1 MLTTEVQQQLFWQQ
15 ESMHWPSAVT
25 TMEAEVFELTYARGF
40 CAAAEQYSMPVR
52 LAMQRIDGY
61 MYQAVYPVSTDPQVL
76 AGLGEESGQRLMSS
90 VLNLRALWESKWLPA
105 IQRFID
111 TCESFDDLDR
121 LRREMTELGRVH
133 FELTFPY
140 LLALS
145 EFQDYYRDLFDG
157 EALDA
162 YRLLEGFPNK
172 TTEKDFAIW
181 QLAQNGRV
189 RKDVRKDTLEA
200 FLEQHGGR
208 GDSFIRF
215 GPSPLWRE
223 DPGPLLAT
231 IQTYIDHQASNPM
244 SVVEQQA
251 KTREQ
256 ELSKI
261 RTRLKNFPAPVVE
274 RFEALL
280 ASAQFATV
288 LHEDH
293 AYWIDNEAMER
304 IRRVVL
310 RHGARLASQGFIE
323 TVSDVWHLSLDELE
337 NGASKHNIVA
347 ARKADYERYGSI
359 VPAPV
364 IGTPPPGPP
373 PDDLLIRAV
382 SRFYGTPPQGVL
394 ANPSSLRG
402 HGASA
407 GKARGRARVITS
419 VADAS
424 RLCNGDVLVAETTAP
439 AWTPLFAVAAAVIT
453 DHGGILSHCAVVARE
468 YSIPAVVGTGMATKV
483 IPDGALVEVD
493 GSAGTVSLL

>member
-1 MLTTEVQQQLFWQQ
+1 MLTTEPPQSLFWQQ

-25 TMEAEVFELTYARGF
+25 TMEAEVFELAYGRGF

-76 AGLGEESGQRLMSS
+76 AKLGEESGQRLMSS

-121 LRREMTELGRVH
+121 LRREIVEVGRIH

-145 EFQDYYRDLFDG
+145 EFQDFYLSLFG
-157 EALDA
+157 GGPLDA

-181 QLAQNGRV
+181 QLAQNGGV
-189 RKDVRKDTLEA
+189 GEEPLET

-231 IQTYIDHQASNPM
+231 IQNYIDHQASNPM

-251 KTREQ
+251 RTREQ

-261 RTRLKNFPAPVVE
+261 RACLKNFPAPVVE
-274 RFEALL
+274 RFEAML

-293 AYWIDNEAMER
+293 DYWIDNEAMER
-304 IRRVVL
+304 VRRIVL
-310 RHGARLASQGFIE
+310 AYGARLASEGLIE
-323 TVSDVWHLSLDELE
+323 TASDVWHLSLDELE
-337 NGASKHNIVA
+337 DGASKHKIVA
-347 ARKADYERYGSI
+347 ARKADCERYRRA
-359 VPAPV
+359 VPLPV
-364 IGTPPPGPP
+364 LGTPPPGPP
-373 PDDLLIRAV
+373 PDDPLFRAV
-382 SRFYGTPPQGVL
+382 SRFFGTPPQG
-394 ANPSSLRG
+394 ASINGSSLLG

-407 GKARGRARVITS
+407 GRARGCARVITS
-419 VADAS
+419 LADAS
-424 RLCNGDVLVAETTAP
+424 RFSNGDILVAETTAP
-439 AWTPLFAVAAAVIT
+439 AWTPLLAVAAAVIT

-468 YSIPAVVGTGMATKV
+468 YGVPAVVGTGMATKV

-493 GSAGTVSLL
+493 GSAGTVMLL